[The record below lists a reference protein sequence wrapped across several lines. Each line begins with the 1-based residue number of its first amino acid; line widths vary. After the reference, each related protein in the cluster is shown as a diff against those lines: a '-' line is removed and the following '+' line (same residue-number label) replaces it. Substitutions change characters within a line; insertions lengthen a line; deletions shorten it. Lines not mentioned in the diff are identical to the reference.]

1 MSSSR
6 VIFIKNILPKRYF
19 PNQKQMNYTIN
30 GKRVALSDDEFLCKG
45 GEGKI
50 YLKNGVAYKIY
61 HDPSQMIPQAKIK
74 ELSEIDDPA
83 IVKPL
88 DLIFS
93 GKQIVGFTMRALR
106 GDTYP
111 LVKLFTNTF
120 RDNNGITNDHTTELV
135 ENIKNKTHYIHSKN
149 CLIVDGNELNYMVG
163 KDFVTPYFIDVNCWQ
178 TKSFPATAIMTSIK
192 DQKTKGFSIL
202 TDWFS
207 FGIVSFQLFIG
218 IHPFKGTIDGYKKR
232 DFAKRII
239 DCVSVLN
246 PKVRIPSAA
255 RDFALI
261 PSSYMD
267 WYFKM
272 FEKGERI
279 APPALPGAVGVVQVT
294 VHLIQS
300 TDNFEIREIR
310 DFKEEI
316 LFHTVLFGNSITK
329 SKDKIYVNKGYYK
342 VSPNVEVLYTVEND
356 KIEFHSTSS
365 SISITPV
372 NLKCTDFMIA
382 SNTLY
387 LKNRGKLIEMDFRLF
402 GNTLVPSSK
411 KLWRIEKTS
420 SQMFANVIT
429 QSILGDAFLVIP
441 NPVKGHCYTIK
452 IPKLDE
458 YKIID
463 AKYENK
469 VCVVIGHKDGKYD
482 KLIFKFDDDHKKHT
496 CRIVKD
502 IDYMP
507 INFVTLDNGV
517 CIMIND
523 DDSVEI
529 FLNRIDK
536 DDVKRIEDPD
546 VDSTMRLFKDGI
558 NALFAKGSKL
568 YSIKMK

>member
-1 MSSSR
+1 
-6 VIFIKNILPKRYF
+6 
-19 PNQKQMNYTIN
+19 MNYTIN
-30 GKRVALSDDEFLCKG
+30 GKRVTLSDDEFLCKG

-342 VSPNVEVLYTVEND
+342 VSPNVEVLYTVPDMVPVMTKIEND

-546 VDSTMRLFKDGI
+546 VDSTMKLFKDGV
-558 NALFAKGSKL
+558 NTLFSKGSKL

>member
-1 MSSSR
+1 
-6 VIFIKNILPKRYF
+6 
-19 PNQKQMNYTIN
+19 MNYTIN
-30 GKRVALSDDEFLCKG
+30 GKRITLSDDEFLCKG

-61 HDPSQMIPQAKIK
+61 HDPAQMIPQAKIK
-74 ELSEIDDPA
+74 ELSEINDPS
-83 IVKPL
+83 IVGPI

-93 GKQIVGFTMRALR
+93 GKQIIGFTMKALR

-120 RDNNGITNDHTTELV
+120 RDTNGITNDLTMELV

-178 TKSFPATAIMTSIK
+178 TKSFPATAIMASIRDYK
-192 DQKTKGFSIL
+192 SKGFSIM

-207 FGIVSFQLFIG
+207 FGVVSFQLFVG

-232 DFAKRII
+232 DFEKRIV

-246 PKVRIPSAA
+246 PKVRVPNAA
-255 RDFALI
+255 RDFSLI
-261 PSSYMD
+261 PASYMD

-279 APPALPGAVGVVQVT
+279 APPALPGAVGTVQVVVQ
-294 VHLIQS
+294 LIQS
-300 TDNFEIREIR
+300 TDNFEIMEIR

-316 LFHTVLFGNSITK
+316 LFYTVLFGNSITK
-329 SKDKIYVNKGYYK
+329 TKSKIYVNKGEFK
-342 VSPNVEVLYTVEND
+342 VSPNVEVLYSVPDMVPIMTKIVNG
-356 KIEFHSTSS
+356 KIEFHSTYSVTINS
-365 SISITPV
+365 V
-372 NLKCTDFMIA
+372 NLKCSDFMIA
-382 SNTLY
+382 NNTLY

-402 GNTLVPSSK
+402 GNNLIPSAK
-411 KLWRIEKTS
+411 KVWRIEKTS

-429 QSILGDAFLVIP
+429 QSILEDAFLVIP
-441 NPVKGHCYTIK
+441 TPEKGHCYTIK
-452 IPKLDE
+452 TPELNG

-469 VCVVIGHKDGKYD
+469 VCIVIGHKDGQYD
-482 KLIFKFDDDHKKHT
+482 KLIFKFSDDHKKHT
-496 CRIVKD
+496 ARVIED
-502 IDYMP
+502 IDYTP

-523 DDSVEI
+523 DDSIEI

-546 VDSTMRLFKDGI
+546 VDSTMRLFKDGV
-558 NALFAKGSKL
+558 NALFVKGNKL